1 MVGISP
7 RRTNFAQS
15 ALVFAATLAALMLL
29 GAVLAY
35 WTWAWL
41 APRPA
46 PRARM
51 GDEAQLRVDAAYNLF
66 GGARRNA
73 AAPAALAIKVL
84 GVVAASSGN
93 TGYAILQVES
103 NRIMAAREGS
113 DIAPG
118 IRLAQVQAGQIIL
131 ERNGTRETL
140 ALPGKK

>member
-15 ALVFAATLAALMLL
+15 ALVFAATLAALTLL
-29 GAVLAY
+29 SAVLAY

-51 GDEAQLRVDAAYNLF
+51 NDEAQLRIDAAYNLF

-84 GVVAASSGN
+84 GVVAASGGN
-93 TGYAILQVES
+93 TGYAIVQVES

>member
-84 GVVAASSGN
+84 GVVAASGGN

>member
-29 GAVLAY
+29 VAVLAY

-41 APRPA
+41 APRSA
-46 PRARM
+46 ARARTS
-51 GDEAQLRVDAAYNLF
+51 DEAQLRVDAAYNLF

-73 AAPAALAIKVL
+73 AAPSALAIKVL
-84 GVVAASSGN
+84 GVVAASGGN